1 MNTARDKKD
10 KQGFHWTLLV
20 LDLRTRT
27 WLHYNTMP
35 PRSKKKNIFLEDA
48 KQMKQAVTDILNMQ
62 LLYRGMT
69 VLEDHTKI
77 ISKECSRQG
86 FSVDCALYVCEFIE
100 RLVQG
105 QEIPKEFEDKDLM
118 SKKRA
123 HIADELTMGPL
134 GDPDDSNYN
143 QYTRDLT
150 VDDHSDTET
159 QDFRCQFPP
168 ESLSDELQVLH
179 GTVPFDDTLP
189 VEDDFET
196 QVNLGGETEVVN
208 LGDETQVVNLGGET
222 QVLDYLDGVENNGTQ
237 LLYDDC
243 DTEVVETD
251 DEGSGRTEILCDS
264 DEVSDDSTV
273 KKRVD
278 QENMPHT
285 ALQKNDGGLF
295 QVQKGVLSNEDCSSG
310 STPRGFTSLRVA
322 FVRASGLAARNTGCK
337 GTDSPRFTSLHV
349 AYIQASG
356 LAARNTGSKGT
367 DSGSCSIMSESQ
379 SLKQHSA
386 EHDATPVLRAS
397 SKYVEEIDQGNT
409 TGEYVEEMKGF
420 SNENKCRVGRSAVR
434 KLFNEDDTPAEI
446 KGFDDIMN
454 DELAG
459 LSYVDSQEPGESSQ
473 ANALDSVE
481 RFLKVN
487 VAEFAQEVGPGESI
501 GGKSKLVSSAKG
513 TQSLAKSANLLSS
526 YGNRGI
532 FDWDDSHE
540 DDRGGSKDRMVETGS
555 DTDLPDMMNIGL
567 DTQMAAEAMEAL
579 CFGVGGSTEVDYDDN
594 ANQVAKN
601 MQNGSSKGE
610 TKKRARRSQISL
622 QKIVSSYSGVVT
634 RQSKQTKKTATKL
647 SKESSKSSL
656 KRSTKVRNQ
665 LKKAISDATEYLPAN
680 GTENLSEVPSIT
692 TEKRKGRK
700 TLKINDIDGNIRCQC
715 MGANQAKQCGDA
727 SSDLREGM
735 NMTGSGGPKDK
746 RKRCRTGV
754 DAFAEDTTDVD
765 KESDL
770 KSFAEANA
778 VKSDTLEYTK
788 RRRTTRQRGPGWQSI
803 AGSKRSQND
812 DDISIS
818 VDVVLKRRTR
828 SSVNLMSV
836 NTNGSAIAKDLV
848 DTQVS
853 KHSIGMSGSNIIS
866 SAKVSPCKL
875 SASACTTTANCV
887 TPINEASLICMGDEY
902 LKQSCRKNLSK
913 LYLMKEL
920 ESLTACGQEPLSPIR
935 DSRRRREWVVF
946 SCGEDNCLM
955 DERNYILRDAKKEKE
970 FGFSLPV
977 SLAGAC
983 KLPLLQGQIVF
994 ITPNTKPGKVIV
1006 ASLVKAVHGVAVER
1020 LWRSG
1025 LKDGK
1030 IPDDLLVLSCEEDY
1044 EVCVPFLEKGAEVYS
1059 SELLP
1064 NGIVTQKL
1072 EYDRHRLFADHVK
1085 KTRSTIFMRKYSYH
1099 FQAVARCK

>member
-1 MNTARDKKD
+1 
-10 KQGFHWTLLV
+10 
-20 LDLRTRT
+20 
-27 WLHYNTMP
+27 
-35 PRSKKKNIFLEDA
+35 
-48 KQMKQAVTDILNMQ
+48 
-62 LLYRGMT
+62 
-69 VLEDHTKI
+69 
-77 ISKECSRQG
+77 
-86 FSVDCALYVCEFIE
+86 
-100 RLVQG
+100 
-105 QEIPKEFEDKDLM
+105 
-118 SKKRA
+118 
-123 HIADELTMGPL
+123 MGPL

-150 VDDHSDTET
+150 VDDLSDTET
-159 QDFRCQFPP
+159 QDFHCQFPP
-168 ESLSDELQVLH
+168 ESLSGGEFTDELQVLH

-196 QVNLGGETEVVN
+196 QVNLGGETQVVN

-251 DEGSGRTEILCDS
+251 DEGSGRTEILCDI

-295 QVQKGVLSNEDCSSG
+295 QVQKGALSNEDCSSG

-322 FVRASGLAARNTGCK
+322 FVRASGLAARNTGSK
-337 GTDSPRFTSLHV
+337 GTDSPRFTSLRV
-349 AYIQASG
+349 ASIQASG

-434 KLFNEDDTPAEI
+434 KLFTEDDTPAEI

-473 ANALDSVE
+473 ANALDFVD

-487 VAEFAQEVGPGESI
+487 VAEFDQEVGPGESI

-540 DDRGGSKDRMVETGS
+540 DDRGGEFFRKKKEAFFDNGNQWRKSFKQTQKAKSGGAGEEEKKRKGYDESTKSTEAKFGENLIKEFDEEFNTGSKDRMVETGS
-555 DTDLPDMMNIGL
+555 DTSLPDMMNIGL

-579 CFGVGGSTEVDYDDN
+579 CFGVGGSTEVDYDDH

-610 TKKRARRSQISL
+610 TKNRARRSQTSL
-622 QKIVSSYSGVVT
+622 QKIVSSNSEVVT

-700 TLKINDIDGNIRCQC
+700 TLKINDIDGNIRCQVTLQTPVKKRHMLGQYGTSTSVACRTRQC

-770 KSFAEANA
+770 KSFAAANA

-788 RRRTTRQRGPGWQSI
+788 RRRTTRQRGPGRQSI

-828 SSVNLMSV
+828 SSVNLTSV

-853 KHSIGMSGSNIIS
+853 KTLLGRVVRIS
-866 SAKVSPCKL
+866 FHLQKCHLV
-875 SASACTTTANCV
+875 NH
-887 TPINEASLICMGDEY
+887 
-902 LKQSCRKNLSK
+902 
-913 LYLMKEL
+913 
-920 ESLTACGQEPLSPIR
+920 
-935 DSRRRREWVVF
+935 
-946 SCGEDNCLM
+946 
-955 DERNYILRDAKKEKE
+955 
-970 FGFSLPV
+970 
-977 SLAGAC
+977 
-983 KLPLLQGQIVF
+983 LLQ
-994 ITPNTKPGKVIV
+994 
-1006 ASLVKAVHGVAVER
+1006 
-1020 LWRSG
+1020 
-1025 LKDGK
+1025 
-1030 IPDDLLVLSCEEDY
+1030 LVL
-1044 EVCVPFLEKGAEVYS
+1044 
-1059 SELLP
+1059 LLL
-1064 NGIVTQKL
+1064 IV
-1072 EYDRHRLFADHVK
+1072 
-1085 KTRSTIFMRKYSYH
+1085 
-1099 FQAVARCK
+1099 